1 MRGASAATPADGG
14 LEAALAALS
23 TLTGD
28 ARAVLSSL
36 GGALSH
42 VTRITEPIQTQA
54 EALMAAQAN
63 IDAAK
68 AGADKL
74 LQALDRVAQ
83 ARRRSEPALR
93 EPGRVGWRD
102 WGAPVSAQLLLL
114 LRRRQQEHVHARG
127 PLLTTP
133 PPSPFLPCAA
143 ATTP

>member
-1 MRGASAATPADGG
+1 MRGASAAATPTDGG

-83 ARRRSEPALR
+83 ARRRSEPAPR
-93 EPGRVGWRD
+93 ASGRVKGLGRT
-102 WGAPVSAQLLLL
+102 GF
-114 LRRRQQEHVHARG
+114 G
-127 PLLTTP
+127 P
-133 PPSPFLPCAA
+133 AA
-143 ATTP
+143 AAAAAAGARARS